1 METKFV
7 VSCLKIFLLIYC
19 FGFWSTGVILLV
31 FGVWGQLT
39 LGVYL
44 SLLAI
49 DVPTVLIGTGIV
61 IIIFGLFGCFSTC
74 RGSPRM
80 LKLYSLFLS
89 LVFLAELAASISGV
103 LLHREIKN
111 RFLKIYTNAV
121 RNYNSND
128 RKSQAVDQVQYSLM
142 CCGVKNYT
150 DWNDNPYF
158 LNHGIPP
165 SCCKDEAD
173 CSLQDRQNLTAVAT
187 KVNQRGC
194 YVLMVGFLEANMVII
209 IGVLFTVTF
218 SQLIGVR
225 LSCCLSRLIM
235 TQHYETVC
243 KVYQEK

>member
-1 METKFV
+1 M

-31 FGVWGQLT
+31 FGVWGKLT
-39 LGVYL
+39 LGAYL
-44 SLLAI
+44 SLLAT
-49 DVPTVLIGTGIV
+49 DVPAVLIGTGAM
-61 IIIFGLFGCFSTC
+61 IISFGLFGCFAAC
-74 RGSPRM
+74 QGSPWM

-89 LVFLAELAASISGV
+89 MVFLAELAASISGV
-103 LLHREIKN
+103 LLHRQIKD
-111 RFLKIYTNAV
+111 RFLKIYTNAIH
-121 RNYNSND
+121 NYNSND

-158 LNHGIPP
+158 LNHGIPH
-165 SCCKDEAD
+165 SCCKDESD
-173 CSLQDRQNLTAVAT
+173 CHPQELGNLTAAAT

-194 YVLMVGFLEANMVII
+194 YDLMIGFLEANMTLI
-209 IGVLFTVTF
+209 IGVVFTVTF
-218 SQLIGVR
+218 SQLIGMR

-243 KVYQEK
+243 KVLQAK